1 MAEAGFVEPD
11 AWFAG
16 LPGAVA
22 AAGALITD
30 PAGRVLLVKPN
41 YRELW
46 SIPGGICEF
55 GEPPHA
61 GAAREVAE
69 EIGLP
74 LAIGRLLALDWSQ
87 PYGPEA
93 RPIIHFVFDGGQ
105 IAPGESIT
113 IQESELA
120 GFTFA
125 AADQLQAH
133 LPPRVLVRIAAAVRA
148 LASGSTVFVPHE
160 INLPGSA
167 PPVAQA
173 SPAAQA
179 PPSGD
184 A

>member
-1 MAEAGFVEPD
+1 MADVGFAEPD
-11 AWFAG
+11 VWFAG
-16 LPGAVA
+16 LPGVVA

-61 GAAREVAE
+61 GAAREVTE

-87 PYGPEA
+87 PYGPQA
-93 RPIIHFVFDGGQ
+93 RPIVHFVFDGGQ
-105 IAPGESIT
+105 IANGESIT

-120 GFTFA
+120 GYTFA
-125 AADQLQAH
+125 AADQLQVH
-133 LPPRVLVRIAAAVRA
+133 LPPRALARIAGAMRA
-148 LASGSTVFVPHE
+148 LASGTTVFVPHE
-160 INLPGSA
+160 ISPPG
-167 PPVAQA
+167 
-173 SPAAQA
+173 
-179 PPSGD
+179 
-184 A
+184 